1 MLFNSFHFIYFIVL
15 LFPLYWIMPQ
25 RFRWMVMLVAS
36 YYFYM
41 CWNYNYMVLIL
52 FTTLVSYLAAIK
64 IENTSNKALQKRFLY
79 GSIFSSLSVLFFFK
93 YYNFFSEAINTT
105 VLQSSTQIPLMNWLL
120 PVGISFYT
128 FETLSYTIDVYHN
141 KLKAERNFGIYAL
154 FIAFFPK
161 LVAGPI
167 ERSENLLPQFRRI
180 QQLKRTNIIQGTK
193 YIILGFF
200 MKLVVADR
208 LSLYVDSVYNN
219 VNSHHGLTMWLATFC
234 FSFQILCD
242 FAGYSTIAKGI
253 AKWFDFDLMLNFNRP
268 YMALSFSEF
277 WKRWHISLSSWFR
290 DYVYIPLGGN
300 KIGVS
305 RRYSNL
311 LITFLVSGLW
321 HGANWTFLVWGGLHG
336 LYLIIENLVSNPKM
350 NALLADYLSL
360 RIVKRVFIFV
370 AVSIAW
376 VFFRA
381 NTVSDAI
388 VILTKAIQ
396 IDRNVFLEAKTLFY
410 GSIAIAIL
418 VVLDIFAERKGKD
431 NVLQNEAC
439 SFGIIALFVALVIAI
454 FYLGVFDGGQF
465 IYFQF

>member
-1 MLFNSFHFIYFIVL
+1 
-15 LFPLYWIMPQ
+15 MPK

-300 KIGVS
+300 KVGVS

-336 LYLIIENLVSNPKM
+336 LYLIIENLVSNQRM
-350 NALLADYLSL
+350 NSLLADYLSL